1 MNAESSEKEIR
12 DFYRRWSRSIFA
24 FCCLFLGSAERG
36 ESATREAFLAYVRE
50 ASVLSSST
58 LPVGLL
64 RCALDAMRDGCVLV
78 DPRKSTAGTLEQAI
92 LRLPCEQRVVF
103 ILRNVLRVD
112 TNSVAAVTGLR
123 LDQVRQLWMQSM
135 LAVREV
141 LPREFFKER
150 TQ

>member
-1 MNAESSEKEIR
+1 MNEESSEKEIR

-36 ESATREAFLAYVRE
+36 EAATREAFLVYVRQ
-50 ASVLSSST
+50 ASVLSSGP
-58 LPVGLL
+58 LPAGLL
-64 RCALDAMRDGCVLV
+64 RCALDAMRDRCVLA
-78 DPRKSTAGTLEQAI
+78 DPRADTAGTLQQAI
-92 LRLPCEQRVVF
+92 LRLPCEQRAVF

-112 TNSVAAVTGLR
+112 AASVAAMTGLR

-141 LPREFFKER
+141 LPRDFFKER